1 MRSPGRELQELL
13 DDAIPSDHARQTLAE
28 TFIERKLGAAP
39 TPSPARPW
47 RVLDLGCGTGDSVDF
62 FRARDPDVDWTGVDI
77 ADSREAHERTRSDA
91 RFEVFDG
98 VSLPFGD
105 GAFDLVYCKQVLEHV
120 HRPAAL
126 LSEVARVLA
135 PAGRFAG
142 STSQLEP
149 FHSRSTFGYTPFGF
163 ASVLADAG
171 LALLEIRP
179 GIDSAALIA
188 RRAVGNG
195 PFVQRT
201 WGRWWGSRSP
211 LNRAIDGYGR
221 LTGMDA
227 QAVNANKLLF
237 CGQFAF
243 VAARAGSAAPVT

>member
-1 MRSPGRELQELL
+1 MMRSPGRELAQLL
-13 DDAIPSDHARQTLAE
+13 GDAIPGDHAGQTLAE
-28 TFIERKLGAAP
+28 AFVSRRIGYPP
-39 TPSPARPW
+39 TRVDGRPW

-62 FRARDPDVDWTGVDI
+62 FRAADPSVDWTGVDI
-77 ADSREAHERTRSDA
+77 ADSREALQRVRADA

-98 VSLPFGD
+98 VALPFED

-120 HRPAAL
+120 HRPAPL
-126 LSEVARVLA
+126 LAEVTRVLA
-135 PAGRFAG
+135 AGSGRFAG

-163 ASVLADAG
+163 QSLLDRAG
-171 LALLEIRP
+171 MSLLEIRP
-179 GIDSAALIA
+179 GIDALALIG
-188 RRAVGNG
+188 RRAVGDG
-195 PFVQRT
+195 RWVQRT

-221 LTGMDA
+221 VTRMD
-227 QAVNANKLLF
+227 VRERNANKLLF

-243 VAARAGSAAPVT
+243 VASRSPR

>member
-1 MRSPGRELQELL
+1 MRSPGRELQQLL
-13 DDAIPSDHARQTLAE
+13 GDAIPADHARQTLAE
-28 TFIERKLGAAP
+28 SWIDRRTGFP
-39 TPSPARPW
+39 PSSVDGRPW
-47 RVLDLGCGTGDSVDF
+47 RVLDLGCGVGDSVDR
-62 FRARDPDVDWTGVDI
+62 FRARDPSVDWTGVDI
-77 ADSREAHERTRSDA
+77 ADSREALERVRADA

-98 VSLPFGD
+98 VSLPFAD
-105 GAFDLVYCKQVLEHV
+105 GAFELVYCKQVLEHV
-120 HRPAAL
+120 HRPAPL
-126 LSEVARVLA
+126 LAEVTRVLA

-163 ASVLADAG
+163 QGLLRDAG
-171 LALLEIRP
+171 MELLEIRP
-179 GIDSAALIA
+179 GIDAPALIA

-195 PFVQRT
+195 RAVQRI

-211 LNRAIDGYGR
+211 LNRAIDAYGA
-221 LTGMDA
+221 LAGMHV

-243 VAARAGSAAPVT
+243 VAQRAPSPRA